1 MIKQFI
7 LFLILNFFA
16 LALGSYFTSD
26 GVISDWYLGLNKA
39 PWTPPGWFFGVA
51 WTVIMILFA
60 AYMANVWTKA
70 QDKKRVLVLYGLQ
83 WILNVSW
90 NPVFFHWHQAGLG
103 LLVISGLLV
112 LLLVM
117 YSRFRPLIKNK
128 SLLLLPYVAWI
139 IVATSLNAYVVFAN

>member
-39 PWTPPGWFFGVA
+39 PWTPPGWIFGVA

-70 QDKKRVLVLYGLQ
+70 QDKKRVLVFYVLQ

-90 NPVFFHWHQAGLG
+90 NPVFFHWYQAGLG

-117 YSRFRPLIKNK
+117 YARFSPLSKNK